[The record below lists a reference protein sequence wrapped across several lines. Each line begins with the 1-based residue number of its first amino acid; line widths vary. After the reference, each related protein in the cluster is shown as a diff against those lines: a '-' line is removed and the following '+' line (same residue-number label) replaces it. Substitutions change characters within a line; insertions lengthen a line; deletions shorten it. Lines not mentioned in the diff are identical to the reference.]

1 MELRE
6 LRAYAPVGEEPSPK
20 SVAFRERS
28 LACTL
33 GGGCLLL
40 TLVAL
45 GAGSIGVMV
54 GRRGAP
60 HRVAAPSR
68 APIAQP
74 TASPTH
80 APTVMRAVTEGPILP
95 PTPAPTRSPASE
107 PTHRPTSAPSEAAV
121 FCHHFSDP
129 SSRWSGGTCSETS
142 DQSSCELFSYP
153 AGRCADQGYPH
164 KCIGNYAIA
173 FWYKDVDCA
182 TCTTPDTS
190 EGVACS

>member
-1 MELRE
+1 MRSSSSAHHDADRTGAESDE
-6 LRAYAPVGEEPSPK
+6 GEEEAASPECA
-20 SVAFRERS
+20 SERA
-28 LACTL
+28 LAEGDGL
-33 GGGCLLL
+33 
-40 TLVAL
+40 
-45 GAGSIGVMV
+45 
-54 GRRGAP
+54 RRGLFPNRGVRAQLP
-60 HRVAAPSR
+60 QLHRPLSL
-68 APIAQP
+68 I
-74 TASPTH
+74 H
-80 APTVMRAVTEGPILP
+80 I
-95 PTPAPTRSPASE
+95 SE
-107 PTHRPTSAPSEAAV
+107 PTRQAEISYAV